1 MTAAETIERLTAL
14 VKMQADIIQSQALL
28 LLQYDAATELDEA
41 IEAAERERYV
51 IKGGVNVVHNG

>member
-41 IEAAERERYV
+41 MEAAEREREV
-51 IKGGVNVVHNG
+51 IKGGVNIVRNG